1 KSSTEEESEKC
12 AVCRGVD
19 AGGI

>member
-1 KSSTEEESEKC
+1 SSTEEESEKC